1 MTTQQKSLAMQVI
14 KSPLGDL
21 YLYADKSH
29 ITRIAF
35 REDNSIDAEGDKN
48 HPILQ
53 QAEQQLSEY
62 FSGQRQ
68 SFDLPLR
75 FSGTDFQ
82 QQVWQHLQTIP
93 YGDTQSYQQVAGAID
108 NPKAVRAVGNANN
121 KNPIVI
127 VVPCHRVIGAN
138 GNMVG
143 YGGGLPIKEWLLKH
157 EQALS

>member
-1 MTTQQKSLAMQVI
+1 MTVKQKPLAKQVV
-14 KSPLGDL
+14 KAPFGNL
-21 YLYADKSH
+21 YLYADDSH
-29 ITRIAF
+29 LTGIAF
-35 REDNSIDAEGDKN
+35 REINSLNAKRDGN

-53 QAEQQLSEY
+53 KTVQQLSEY

-68 SFDLPLR
+68 RFDLPIK
-75 FSGTDFQ
+75 FKGTDFQ
-82 QQVWQHLQTIP
+82 QQVWQQLKKID
-93 YGDTQSYQQVAGAID
+93 YGHTETYGQVADAIK

-143 YGGGLPIKEWLLKH
+143 YGGGLPVKEWLLKH
-157 EQALS
+157 EQRHS

>member
-1 MTTQQKSLAMQVI
+1 MTAKHKPDAKQVVQA
-14 KSPLGDL
+14 PFGNL
-21 YLYADKSH
+21 YLYADDNYLSG
-29 ITRIAF
+29 INF
-35 REDNSIDAEGDKN
+35 REVDSLETKTDEN

-53 QAEQQLSEY
+53 QAAQQLKEY
-62 FSGQRQ
+62 FSGQRHT
-68 SFDLPLR
+68 FDLPLR

-143 YGGGLPIKEWLLKH
+143 YGGGLPVKEWLLKH
-157 EQALS
+157 EQRHS